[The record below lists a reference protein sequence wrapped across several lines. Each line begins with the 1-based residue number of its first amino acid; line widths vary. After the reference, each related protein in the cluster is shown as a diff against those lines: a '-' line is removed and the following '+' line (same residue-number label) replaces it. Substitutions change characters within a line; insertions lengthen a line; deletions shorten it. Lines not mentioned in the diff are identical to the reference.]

1 MDGIT
6 SLVWGATGLILAV
19 YIALIAAGIIGAIC
33 SIIGLVRG
41 ITNHNTTAIAVGG
54 VGVGCAVLGIF
65 VLPIVFWI
73 ACFVCGTMACQL
85 SKQQH
90 VLSYEEFK
98 RQKAMMQDPEYAEYM
113 RDVHGV
119 ENTSGMTLEQK
130 FDRKA
135 AANPILGLS
144 EAQFARLSLK
154 AKHGILSSAEQ
165 QTYNDYVQASAQKHG
180 GKVKPP
186 MSDGKLG
193 AIVLAIIAVCILAY
207 FAINSAVEN
216 GMFDHLEG
224 ASVVEQQA
232 STSDYIYEVEEWRT
246 TDDGTPRLVV
256 KYQAKDAE
264 GNPFG
269 PVYDT
274 PEEVPEP
281 DWHKSLNT
289 QTESGGNGK
298 QTIEDLGNG
307 TILFLPECK

>member
-113 RDVHGV
+113 RNVHGV
-119 ENTSGMTLEQK
+119 E
-130 FDRKA
+130 DA
-135 AANPILGLS
+135 S
-144 EAQFARLSLK
+144 E
-154 AKHGILSSAEQ
+154 
-165 QTYNDYVQASAQKHG
+165 KHG
-180 GKVKPP
+180 GKAKQP
-186 MSDGKLG
+186 MSGGKVG
-193 AIVLAIIAVCILAY
+193 AIVLIVFAVLAVCA
-207 FAINSAVEN
+207 FAFGSAANN
-216 GMFDHLEG
+216 GTFDHLGG
-224 ASVVEQQA
+224 APAVEQ
-232 STSDYIYEVEEWRT
+232 EE
-246 TDDGTPRLVV
+246 GV
-256 KYQAKDAE
+256 
-264 GNPFG
+264 
-269 PVYDT
+269 
-274 PEEVPEP
+274 
-281 DWHKSLNT
+281 H
-289 QTESGGNGK
+289 
-298 QTIEDLGNG
+298 TIEDLGDG
-307 TILFLPECK
+307 TILFLPEH

>member
-113 RDVHGV
+113 RNVHGV
-119 ENTSGMTLEQK
+119 E
-130 FDRKA
+130 DA
-135 AANPILGLS
+135 S
-144 EAQFARLSLK
+144 E
-154 AKHGILSSAEQ
+154 
-165 QTYNDYVQASAQKHG
+165 KHG
-180 GKVKPP
+180 GKAKQP
-186 MSDGKLG
+186 MSGGKVG
-193 AIVLAIIAVCILAY
+193 AIVLIVFAVLAVCA
-207 FAINSAVEN
+207 FAFGSAANN
-216 GMFDHLEG
+216 GTFDHLVG
-224 ASVVEQQA
+224 APAVEQQ
-232 STSDYIYEVEEWRT
+232 
-246 TDDGTPRLVV
+246 
-256 KYQAKDAE
+256 E
-264 GNPFG
+264 G
-269 PVYDT
+269 V
-274 PEEVPEP
+274 
-281 DWHKSLNT
+281 H
-289 QTESGGNGK
+289 
-298 QTIEDLGNG
+298 TIEDLGDG
-307 TILFLPECK
+307 TILFLPEH

>member
-113 RDVHGV
+113 RNVHGV
-119 ENTSGMTLEQK
+119 E
-130 FDRKA
+130 DA
-135 AANPILGLS
+135 S
-144 EAQFARLSLK
+144 E
-154 AKHGILSSAEQ
+154 
-165 QTYNDYVQASAQKHG
+165 KHG
-180 GKVKPP
+180 GKAMYESCPELGD
-186 MSDGKLG
+186 MSVADMRKAGRYLHKYLTEKSPSQG
-193 AIVLAIIAVCILAY
+193 AAPAR
-207 FAINSAVEN
+207 N
-216 GMFDHLEG
+216 GAPT
-224 ASVVEQQA
+224 ASD
-232 STSDYIYEVEEWRT
+232 SG
-246 TDDGTPRLVV
+246 GTPAPDGCEPMPVTGFG
-256 KYQAKDAE
+256 E
-264 GNPFG
+264 GM
-269 PVYDT
+269 
-274 PEEVPEP
+274 
-281 DWHKSLNT
+281 
-289 QTESGGNGK
+289 
-298 QTIEDLGNG
+298 
-307 TILFLPECK
+307 

>member
-113 RDVHGV
+113 RNVHGV
-119 ENTSGMTLEQK
+119 E
-130 FDRKA
+130 DA
-135 AANPILGLS
+135 S
-144 EAQFARLSLK
+144 E
-154 AKHGILSSAEQ
+154 
-165 QTYNDYVQASAQKHG
+165 KHG
-180 GKVKPP
+180 GKAKQP
-186 MSDGKLG
+186 MSGGKVG
-193 AIVLAIIAVCILAY
+193 AIVLIVFAVLAVCA
-207 FAINSAVEN
+207 FAFGSAVNN
-216 GMFDHLEG
+216 GTFGHLGG
-224 ASVVEQQA
+224 APAVEQ
-232 STSDYIYEVEEWRT
+232 EE
-246 TDDGTPRLVV
+246 GV
-256 KYQAKDAE
+256 
-264 GNPFG
+264 
-269 PVYDT
+269 
-274 PEEVPEP
+274 
-281 DWHKSLNT
+281 H
-289 QTESGGNGK
+289 
-298 QTIEDLGNG
+298 TIEDLGDG
-307 TILFLPECK
+307 TILFLPEHQ

>member
-113 RDVHGV
+113 RNVHGV
-119 ENTSGMTLEQK
+119 EDS
-130 FDRKA
+130 
-135 AANPILGLS
+135 S
-144 EAQFARLSLK
+144 E
-154 AKHGILSSAEQ
+154 
-165 QTYNDYVQASAQKHG
+165 KHG
-180 GKVKPP
+180 GKAKQP
-186 MSDGKLG
+186 MSGGKVG
-193 AIVLAIIAVCILAY
+193 AIVLIVFAVLAVCA
-207 FAINSAVEN
+207 FAFGSAANN
-216 GMFDHLEG
+216 GTFDHLVG
-224 ASVVEQQA
+224 APAVEQQ
-232 STSDYIYEVEEWRT
+232 
-246 TDDGTPRLVV
+246 
-256 KYQAKDAE
+256 E
-264 GNPFG
+264 G
-269 PVYDT
+269 V
-274 PEEVPEP
+274 
-281 DWHKSLNT
+281 H
-289 QTESGGNGK
+289 
-298 QTIEDLGNG
+298 TIEDLGDG
-307 TILFLPECK
+307 TILFLPEH

>member
-113 RDVHGV
+113 RNVHGV
-119 ENTSGMTLEQK
+119 E
-130 FDRKA
+130 DA
-135 AANPILGLS
+135 S
-144 EAQFARLSLK
+144 E
-154 AKHGILSSAEQ
+154 
-165 QTYNDYVQASAQKHG
+165 KHG
-180 GKVKPP
+180 GKAKQP
-186 MSDGKLG
+186 MSGGKVG
-193 AIVLAIIAVCILAY
+193 AIVLIVFAVLAVCA
-207 FAINSAVEN
+207 FAFGSAANN
-216 GMFDHLEG
+216 GTFDHLGG
-224 ASVVEQQA
+224 APAVEQQE
-232 STSDYIYEVEEWRT
+232 DV
-246 TDDGTPRLVV
+246 
-256 KYQAKDAE
+256 
-264 GNPFG
+264 
-269 PVYDT
+269 
-274 PEEVPEP
+274 
-281 DWHKSLNT
+281 H
-289 QTESGGNGK
+289 
-298 QTIEDLGNG
+298 TIEDLGNG
-307 TILFLPECK
+307 TILFLPEH

>member
-113 RDVHGV
+113 RNVHGV
-119 ENTSGMTLEQK
+119 EDS
-130 FDRKA
+130 
-135 AANPILGLS
+135 S
-144 EAQFARLSLK
+144 E
-154 AKHGILSSAEQ
+154 
-165 QTYNDYVQASAQKHG
+165 KHG
-180 GKVKPP
+180 GKAKQP
-186 MSDGKLG
+186 MSGGKVG
-193 AIVLAIIAVCILAY
+193 AIVLIVFAVLAVCA
-207 FAINSAVEN
+207 FAFGSAVNN
-216 GMFDHLEG
+216 GTFDHLVG
-224 ASVVEQQA
+224 APAVEQQ
-232 STSDYIYEVEEWRT
+232 
-246 TDDGTPRLVV
+246 
-256 KYQAKDAE
+256 E
-264 GNPFG
+264 G
-269 PVYDT
+269 V
-274 PEEVPEP
+274 
-281 DWHKSLNT
+281 H
-289 QTESGGNGK
+289 
-298 QTIEDLGNG
+298 TIEDLGDG
-307 TILFLPECK
+307 TILFLPEH

>member
-113 RDVHGV
+113 RNVHGV
-119 ENTSGMTLEQK
+119 E
-130 FDRKA
+130 DA
-135 AANPILGLS
+135 S
-144 EAQFARLSLK
+144 E
-154 AKHGILSSAEQ
+154 
-165 QTYNDYVQASAQKHG
+165 KHG
-180 GKVKPP
+180 GKAKQP
-186 MSDGKLG
+186 MSGGKVG
-193 AIVLAIIAVCILAY
+193 AIVLIVFAVLAVCA
-207 FAINSAVEN
+207 FAFGSAANN
-216 GMFDHLEG
+216 GTFDHLGGAPAVVQQEG
-224 ASVVEQQA
+224 V
-232 STSDYIYEVEEWRT
+232 
-246 TDDGTPRLVV
+246 
-256 KYQAKDAE
+256 
-264 GNPFG
+264 
-269 PVYDT
+269 
-274 PEEVPEP
+274 
-281 DWHKSLNT
+281 H
-289 QTESGGNGK
+289 
-298 QTIEDLGNG
+298 TIEDLGDG
-307 TILFLPECK
+307 TILFLPEH